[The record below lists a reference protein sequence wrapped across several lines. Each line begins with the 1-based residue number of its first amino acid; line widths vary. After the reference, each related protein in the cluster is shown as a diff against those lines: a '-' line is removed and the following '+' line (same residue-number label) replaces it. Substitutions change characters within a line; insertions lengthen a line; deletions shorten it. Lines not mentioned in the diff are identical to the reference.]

1 MVNHHGCQFV
11 KFQMNDAYTCTLYKM
26 IHKIMFAF
34 NFFWPQM
41 TPPLNPLN
49 PLLLLHPPL
58 LMMRNQERALGKNTK
73 RLREQSLLI
82 KSTKKGHH
90 PPRLTSQ
97 LNQRE
102 GRPNWNHQR
111 RRKRRRKRKTPK
123 LRNRHLRPLKTRNNP
138 VRVYFCKNNN
148 LSILT
153 HALFQTC
160 IHFVLYVCT
169 CMYVILY
176 CYSLAFLS
184 WDLEKKRNMFF
195 WNTHFLDIIF
205 SVWGYIMMFC
215 SQTLS
220 MCSPFIYHADSKDL
234 F

>member
-97 LNQRE
+97 LYQRE

-138 VRVYFCKNNN
+138 VRVYSCKNNN

-184 WDLEKKRNMFF
+184 WDLEKKKKYVLLKHTFP
-195 WNTHFLDIIF
+195 WYYIF
-205 SVWGYIMMFC
+205 SMRIYYDVLLTDPINVF
-215 SQTLS
+215 
-220 MCSPFIYHADSKDL
+220 PFYL
-234 F
+234 PRRL

>member
-11 KFQMNDAYTCTLYKM
+11 KFQLNDAYTCTLYKM

-102 GRPNWNHQR
+102 GRQNWNHQR

-138 VRVYFCKNNN
+138 VHVYSCKNNN

-160 IHFVLYVCT
+160 IHFCVI
-169 CMYVILY
+169 CMYMYV
-176 CYSLAFLS
+176 CYSLLLFTGISVLGFG
-184 WDLEKKRNMFF
+184 KKKKKYVLLKHTFP
-195 WNTHFLDIIF
+195 WYYIF
-205 SVWGYIMMFC
+205 SMRIYYDVLLTDPINVF
-215 SQTLS
+215 
-220 MCSPFIYHADSKDL
+220 PFYL
-234 F
+234 PRWL

>member
-1 MVNHHGCQFV
+1 
-11 KFQMNDAYTCTLYKM
+11 
-26 IHKIMFAF
+26 MFAF

-184 WDLEKKRNMFF
+184 WDLEKKKKYVLLKHTFP
-195 WNTHFLDIIF
+195 WYYIF
-205 SVWGYIMMFC
+205 SMRIYYDVLLTDPINVF
-215 SQTLS
+215 
-220 MCSPFIYHADSKDL
+220 PFIYHADSKDL

>member
-82 KSTKKGHH
+82 KPTKKGHH

-102 GRPNWNHQR
+102 GRQNWNHQR

-138 VRVYFCKNNN
+138 VRVYSCKNNN

-153 HALFQTC
+153 HALFQTVYILC
-160 IHFVLYVCT
+160 Y
-169 CMYVILY
+169 MYVHVCMLFFTAIHWHF
-176 CYSLAFLS
+176 CPGI
-184 WDLEKKRNMFF
+184 WKKKKKYVLLKHTFP
-195 WNTHFLDIIF
+195 WYYIF
-205 SVWGYIMMFC
+205 SMRIYYDVLLTDPINVF
-215 SQTLS
+215 
-220 MCSPFIYHADSKDL
+220 PFYL
-234 F
+234 PRRL

>member
-90 PPRLTSQ
+90 LPHLTSQ

-102 GRPNWNHQR
+102 GRQNWNHQR
-111 RRKRRRKRKTPK
+111 RRKRRRKRKPPK

-138 VRVYFCKNNN
+138 VRVYSCKNNN

-184 WDLEKKRNMFF
+184 WDLEKKKKYVLLKHTFP
-195 WNTHFLDIIF
+195 WYYIF
-205 SVWGYIMMFC
+205 SMRIYYDVLLTDPINVF
-215 SQTLS
+215 
-220 MCSPFIYHADSKDL
+220 PFIYHADSKDL